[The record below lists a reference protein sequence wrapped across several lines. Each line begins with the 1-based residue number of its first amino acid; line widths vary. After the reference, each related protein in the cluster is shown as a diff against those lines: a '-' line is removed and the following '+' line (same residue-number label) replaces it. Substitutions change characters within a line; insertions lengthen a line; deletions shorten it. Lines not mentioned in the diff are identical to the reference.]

1 MSSGKK
7 LLLTL
12 LVLGFYCLH
21 QDSWNWLKSE
31 PLFLGMLP
39 PGLTY
44 HVAYSIGASIVMA
57 VLVRFAWPRHLEDVR
72 AGEQRP
78 PHHPTKESRE

>member
-1 MSSGKK
+1 MSPGKR
-7 LLLTL
+7 LLLSL

-21 QDSWNWLKSE
+21 QDSWNWLKVE
-31 PLFLGMLP
+31 PLFLGILP
-39 PGLTY
+39 PGLAY

-72 AGEQRP
+72 VGEQSSTHNRAE
-78 PHHPTKESRE
+78 ESRR